1 MREEEL
7 ITLGRLIRSKRESQK
22 LSQIE
27 LANKSN
33 VNRNYIGMLERG
45 ERNPSFLSLLKIAQG
60 LGLTVSQLLQP

>member
-7 ITLGRLIRSKRESQK
+7 IRLGQLIRSKREVQK

-60 LGLTVSQLLQP
+60 LGLTIDQLLQP